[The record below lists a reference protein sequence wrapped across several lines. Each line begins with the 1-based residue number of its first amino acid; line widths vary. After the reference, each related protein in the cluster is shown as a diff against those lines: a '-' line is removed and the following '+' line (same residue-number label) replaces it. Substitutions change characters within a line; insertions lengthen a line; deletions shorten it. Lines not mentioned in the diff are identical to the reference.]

1 MVSKVMAMKAS
12 LTIRRILI
20 VKPIVR
26 MICNPLY
33 EKNHI
38 SPISLANIININLT
52 IPLTLIIV
60 VNECLDL
67 YEN

>member
-38 SPISLANIININLT
+38 SPISLANIINI
-52 IPLTLIIV
+52 I
-60 VNECLDL
+60 
-67 YEN
+67 